1 MVEENFSWLPF
12 FEELLDII
20 CNKYNPHTL
29 YSEFKKLVPEEQY
42 NDINQ
47 MDPLTFIGCIC
58 AGNRIA
64 INRAALVK
72 KNFNMKSNPIS
83 DINGIPNFVHGTYKY
98 FHEIYK
104 GADISDV
111 MQILWDFARQ
121 INENNINEET
131 FNTIVNFNEVK
142 VGKLSQIMYI
152 CKPRSFYTCDSKMLS
167 YLYNNIENNY
177 KSFLEIQVYC
187 KTLNTAPYILSAK
200 AWQYSCRRKDFFDY
214 IKKINKPSYDDFISR
229 QILSE
234 KFEKEIFN
242 FSGKRLF
249 DVKNIKDIET
259 LLEKLKN
266 NEDWNKYDKSHGN
279 GIPNAILNTH
289 YKNFINGTEE
299 KILLSAKKYWIYQP
313 GEQGRLWDDVYTNN
327 IIAIGWEELGDLKQY
342 NSEENLAE
350 KIKEIYSK
358 KSNPDKLA
366 NWEFANVMNIG
377 DIVYVKKGLK
387 DLIGRGI
394 VQSDYYF
401 DDTRKE
407 YKSVRKIQ
415 WTHNGTYSVDFSK
428 LGIKQWVQKTLTD
441 ISEDKY
447 KDFCLKIEDIFMNN
461 NQNEQD
467 NIIPLNQILYG
478 PPGTG
483 KTYKLENII
492 KDYIYPQI
500 ADDHE
505 STNIYDDILLNCN
518 LNWVEKIIF
527 AFKINNSQNKP
538 LTDVQISK
546 LPLIQRWFSISSNYK
561 DEKSLICSIRGEM
574 QKNAIRKEGVYAR
587 HENNYFER
595 QENGFILIDDGEKL
609 YNELCEHYDINI
621 NSFDNNIQTDKSI
634 LAKDY
639 YVFCTFH
646 QSYSYE
652 EFVEGIRPIIN
663 KSKQDETSKD
673 KNLST
678 MQFDFHC
685 GIFKDMC
692 IKAKKEPN
700 KKFFIF
706 IDEINR
712 GNISKIF
719 GELITLIEKDK
730 REKVVEDGREYHT
743 IEVTLPYTNDRFTV
757 PNNLY
762 IVGTMNTADKSLA
775 LLDVALRRRFEFVP
789 MYPKYDL
796 KDLKHK
802 EFLEALNDRIYFEK
816 KSEDFLIGHTYF
828 LGSEA
833 EDLSE
838 VMNKKVTP
846 LLMEYFNAKKEM
858 VEDIVG
864 PLLEKEGY
872 CIDKNEKYL
881 LKVVRK

>member
-152 CKPRSFYTCDSKMLS
+152 CKPRSFYTCDSTMLS

-377 DIVYVKKGLK
+377 DIVYVKK
-387 DLIGRGI
+387 D
-394 VQSDYYF
+394 
-401 DDTRKE
+401 
-407 YKSVRKIQ
+407 
-415 WTHNGTYSVDFSK
+415 
-428 LGIKQWVQKTLTD
+428 
-441 ISEDKY
+441 
-447 KDFCLKIEDIFMNN
+447 
-461 NQNEQD
+461 
-467 NIIPLNQILYG
+467 
-478 PPGTG
+478 
-483 KTYKLENII
+483 
-492 KDYIYPQI
+492 
-500 ADDHE
+500 
-505 STNIYDDILLNCN
+505 
-518 LNWVEKIIF
+518 
-527 AFKINNSQNKP
+527 
-538 LTDVQISK
+538 
-546 LPLIQRWFSISSNYK
+546 
-561 DEKSLICSIRGEM
+561 
-574 QKNAIRKEGVYAR
+574 
-587 HENNYFER
+587 
-595 QENGFILIDDGEKL
+595 
-609 YNELCEHYDINI
+609 
-621 NSFDNNIQTDKSI
+621 
-634 LAKDY
+634 
-639 YVFCTFH
+639 
-646 QSYSYE
+646 
-652 EFVEGIRPIIN
+652 
-663 KSKQDETSKD
+663 
-673 KNLST
+673 
-678 MQFDFHC
+678 
-685 GIFKDMC
+685 
-692 IKAKKEPN
+692 
-700 KKFFIF
+700 
-706 IDEINR
+706 
-712 GNISKIF
+712 
-719 GELITLIEKDK
+719 
-730 REKVVEDGREYHT
+730 
-743 IEVTLPYTNDRFTV
+743 
-757 PNNLY
+757 
-762 IVGTMNTADKSLA
+762 
-775 LLDVALRRRFEFVP
+775 
-789 MYPKYDL
+789 
-796 KDLKHK
+796 
-802 EFLEALNDRIYFEK
+802 
-816 KSEDFLIGHTYF
+816 
-828 LGSEA
+828 
-833 EDLSE
+833 
-838 VMNKKVTP
+838 
-846 LLMEYFNAKKEM
+846 
-858 VEDIVG
+858 
-864 PLLEKEGY
+864 
-872 CIDKNEKYL
+872 
-881 LKVVRK
+881 

>member
-1 MVEENFSWLPF
+1 MFEFGENLTELLLLFEFFSFITLTILTKNYLEKIA
-12 FEELLDII
+12 EELYQEYP
-20 CNKYNPHTL
+20 KYNKNNTTKNTGTQKFL
-29 YSEFKKLVPEEQY
+29 QMTVIQMLLKGKNIDNNTIEEIKSSYVNNKEFFNDYFNKKKYNKILQDMYNYS
-42 NDINQ
+42 
-47 MDPLTFIGCIC
+47 
-58 AGNRIA
+58 
-64 INRAALVK
+64 
-72 KNFNMKSNPIS
+72 KSNPFANWKNLANIFRRLLYLKKDFNKVNEYLKDISSNIIS
-83 DINGIPNFVHGTYKY
+83 DCEFDNESLKQKTDGFLGNQGYGRNVPVIVFHDKKFKNQKEAIQICLHFQNNVIDTYIQSGKEDNY
-98 FHEIYK
+98 
-104 GADISDV
+104 S
-111 MQILWDFARQ
+111 L
-121 INENNINEET
+121 NE
-131 FNTIVNFNEVK
+131 
-142 VGKLSQIMYI
+142 
-152 CKPRSFYTCDSKMLS
+152 
-167 YLYNNIENNY
+167 
-177 KSFLEIQVYC
+177 
-187 KTLNTAPYILSAK
+187 
-200 AWQYSCRRKDFFDY
+200 
-214 IKKINKPSYDDFISR
+214 FIS
-229 QILSE
+229 
-234 KFEKEIFN
+234 
-242 FSGKRLF
+242 
-249 DVKNIKDIET
+249 
-259 LLEKLKN
+259 
-266 NEDWNKYDKSHGN
+266 
-279 GIPNAILNTH
+279 NT
-289 YKNFINGTEE
+289 
-299 KILLSAKKYWIYQP
+299 SQYQ
-313 GEQGRLWDDVYTNN
+313 QL
-327 IIAIGWEELGDLKQY
+327 
-342 NSEENLAE
+342 
-350 KIKEIYSK
+350 
-358 KSNPDKLA
+358 
-366 NWEFANVMNIG
+366 
-377 DIVYVKKGLK
+377 
-387 DLIGRGI
+387 
-394 VQSDYYF
+394 
-401 DDTRKE
+401 
-407 YKSVRKIQ
+407 
-415 WTHNGTYSVDFSK
+415 
-428 LGIKQWVQKTLTD
+428 
-441 ISEDKY
+441 
-447 KDFCLKIEDIFMNN
+447 IEDIKNSKEDFIKKTNN
-461 NQNEQD
+461 RLNSKDDLSYKQQIGEDKSMHKN
-467 NIIPLNQILYG
+467 IPLNQILYG

-505 STNIYDDILLNCN
+505 STNIYDDILLNCD

-621 NSFDNNIQTDKSI
+621 NYFDNNIQTDKSI

-663 KSKQDETSKD
+663 KCKQDETSKD

-816 KSEDFLIGHTYF
+816 KSADFIIGHTYF

>member
-1 MVEENFSWLPF
+1 
-12 FEELLDII
+12 
-20 CNKYNPHTL
+20 
-29 YSEFKKLVPEEQY
+29 
-42 NDINQ
+42 
-47 MDPLTFIGCIC
+47 
-58 AGNRIA
+58 
-64 INRAALVK
+64 
-72 KNFNMKSNPIS
+72 
-83 DINGIPNFVHGTYKY
+83 
-98 FHEIYK
+98 
-104 GADISDV
+104 
-111 MQILWDFARQ
+111 
-121 INENNINEET
+121 
-131 FNTIVNFNEVK
+131 
-142 VGKLSQIMYI
+142 
-152 CKPRSFYTCDSKMLS
+152 
-167 YLYNNIENNY
+167 
-177 KSFLEIQVYC
+177 
-187 KTLNTAPYILSAK
+187 
-200 AWQYSCRRKDFFDY
+200 
-214 IKKINKPSYDDFISR
+214 
-229 QILSE
+229 
-234 KFEKEIFN
+234 
-242 FSGKRLF
+242 
-249 DVKNIKDIET
+249 
-259 LLEKLKN
+259 
-266 NEDWNKYDKSHGN
+266 
-279 GIPNAILNTH
+279 
-289 YKNFINGTEE
+289 
-299 KILLSAKKYWIYQP
+299 
-313 GEQGRLWDDVYTNN
+313 
-327 IIAIGWEELGDLKQY
+327 
-342 NSEENLAE
+342 
-350 KIKEIYSK
+350 
-358 KSNPDKLA
+358 
-366 NWEFANVMNIG
+366 
-377 DIVYVKKGLK
+377 
-387 DLIGRGI
+387 
-394 VQSDYYF
+394 
-401 DDTRKE
+401 
-407 YKSVRKIQ
+407 
-415 WTHNGTYSVDFSK
+415 
-428 LGIKQWVQKTLTD
+428 
-441 ISEDKY
+441 
-447 KDFCLKIEDIFMNN
+447 MNN

-500 ADDHE
+500 ADEHE
-505 STNIYDDILLNCN
+505 STNIYDDILLNYD

-527 AFKINNSQNKP
+527 AFKINNSKNKP

-561 DEKSLICSIRGEM
+561 DERSLICSIRGEM
-574 QKNAIRKEGVYAR
+574 QKNAIRKEGIYAR
-587 HENNYFER
+587 HENDYFER
-595 QENGFILIDDGEKL
+595 QENGFILIDDGEKI

-663 KSKQDETSKD
+663 KSKQDETFKD
-673 KNLST
+673 KNSST

-802 EFLEALNDRIYFEK
+802 EFLKALNDKIYFEK
-816 KSEDFLIGHTYF
+816 KSADFLIGHTYF

-872 CIDKNEKYL
+872 CIDKTEKYL